1 MEPTFCGPFIIKMY
15 VCFLSK
21 KGVTENKMTQLL
33 PIAALILRTEGKN
46 GMKNRIH
53 LKEIE
58 IHHLSYDFFPN
69 TY

>member
-53 LKEIE
+53 LRF
-58 IHHLSYDFFPN
+58 LSQYLLN
-69 TY
+69 LHTKNL